1 MNNKRRKKISDVINN
16 VNKYKTDFEYI
27 KSKLSELKHNINSAK
42 DDVDM
47 ILEEETEA

>member
-27 KSKLSELKHNINSAK
+27 KSKFIGVEVQHKFSQR
-42 DDVDM
+42 
-47 ILEEETEA
+47 